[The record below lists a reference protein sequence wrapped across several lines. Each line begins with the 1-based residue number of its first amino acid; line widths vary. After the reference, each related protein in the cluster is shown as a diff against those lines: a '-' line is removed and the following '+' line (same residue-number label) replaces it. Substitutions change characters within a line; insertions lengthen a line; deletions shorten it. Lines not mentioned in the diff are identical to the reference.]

1 MFFRGDSKIHAKLFI
16 LIIEILTLSL
26 EKLVVRKPS
35 VGGIVIILLFS
46 AGDRAVDLGE
56 RWEVGSSSSLPVAGF
71 LTASSAKAAAQTS
84 SSSLE
89 QLSWGPS
96 MLMQCPAHS
105 GCLANIC
112 WIDLMWWWNSWKKEL
127 LPTEGSSPP
136 SLPVFCRAWGCSVK
150 CHLDKSS
157 SFLYGGSLGL
167 VVHRNILMLV

>member
-26 EKLVVRKPS
+26 EKLVVRKAS
-35 VGGIVIILLFS
+35 VGGVVIILLFS

-56 RWEVGSSSSLPVAGF
+56 WWEVGSSSSLPVVGF

-105 GCLANIC
+105 GRLAK
-112 WIDLMWWWNSWKKEL
+112 LE
-127 LPTEGSSPP
+127 
-136 SLPVFCRAWGCSVK
+136 
-150 CHLDKSS
+150 
-157 SFLYGGSLGL
+157 
-167 VVHRNILMLV
+167 